1 MSMWWAVLT
10 YLVPIYPLYAVLFS
24 DTGLSGAQISALFL
38 IWSAVGILGEVP
50 LGALADRF
58 SRRSALV
65 AASLLQAVGYV
76 VWVTLPG
83 FAGFAAGFVL
93 WGLGGALESGAF
105 DALLYD
111 GLAAHGEESRFAQVN
126 GRVTALNLVTEIP
139 TAGLATVLFMV
150 GGYQLA
156 GWVSVGVCVA
166 GAVVASRFPEPPR
179 DEDDDELGYV
189 DLLRAG
195 VREAARSVNVRHA
208 VIVVALLGGLDAFE
222 EYFPLMAQDWGVPSG
237 WVPVAMAA
245 IPLAGAAGA
254 SLGGYANRLTTL
266 TLALVLGAAV
276 LVLLF
281 SGVLRAPVGLV
292 AVAVFY
298 GLYRMVLVVGEAR
311 LQDTIEGQA
320 RATVT
325 SVAEIG
331 VEVSAV
337 ALYGAWAVGEVFG
350 VAALVAFVALL
361 LPRWLRRTPV
371 AAEL

>member
-1 MSMWWAVLT
+1 MLT
-10 YLVPIYPLYAVLFS
+10 YLVPIYPLYAVLFA

-38 IWSAVGILGEVP
+38 IWSMVGILAEVP

-111 GLAAHGEESRFAQVN
+111 GLAAHGEQARFAQVN
-126 GRVTALNLVTEIP
+126 GRVTALNLITEIP
-139 TAGLATVLFMV
+139 TAALATVLFMV

-156 GWVSVGVCVA
+156 GWVSVGVCLA
-166 GAVVASRFPEPPR
+166 GAAVASRFPEPPR

-189 DLLRAG
+189 ALLKAG
-195 VREAARSVNVRHA
+195 VREAGRSVGVRHA

-222 EYFPLMAQDWGVPSG
+222 EYFPLLAQDWGVPSG

-254 SLGGYANRLTTL
+254 SLGGYGNRLTTL
-266 TLALVLGAAV
+266 ALALVLGVAV
-276 LVLLF
+276 LVLVF

-298 GLYRMVLVVGEAR
+298 GLYRLVLVVGEAR
-311 LQDTIEGQA
+311 LQDSIEGPA

-331 VEVSAV
+331 VELSAV
-337 ALYGAWAVGEVFG
+337 ALYGAWAAGEVFG

-361 LPRWLRRTPV
+361 LPRWLRNTP
-371 AAEL
+371 ARERQPS

>member
-1 MSMWWAVLT
+1 MLT

-24 DTGLSGAQISALFL
+24 DTGLSGAEISALFL
-38 IWSAVGILGEVP
+38 IWSTVAILAEVP

-83 FAGFAAGFVL
+83 FAGFAVGFVL

-139 TAGLATVLFMV
+139 TAGLATLLFHV

-156 GWVSVGVCVA
+156 GWVSVGVCLAAAGVA
-166 GAVVASRFPEPPR
+166 WLFPEPPR
-179 DEDDDELGYV
+179 EEDGDLGYV

-195 VREAARSVNVRHA
+195 VREAARSVHVRHA

-254 SLGGYANRLTTL
+254 SLGGFANRLTTV

-276 LVLLF
+276 LVLVF

-298 GLYRMVLVVGEAR
+298 GLYRLVLVVGEAR
-311 LQDTIEGQA
+311 LQDTIEGPA

-361 LPRWLRRTPV
+361 LPRWLRARSAL
-371 AAEL
+371 AADQVGD